1 MNNNL
6 LKTKTYNQNDNQIST
21 LISGQ
26 HKKTSQKKP
35 ALNIRVDDNAR
46 SLSLFSRSDVASTLF
61 TTGLFRSNWPTDP
74 LYTPHT
80 VSQNREKFLR
90 ILHHQHVTDQD
101 ITTHTPFMV
110 VSKNDS

>member
-26 HKKTSQKKP
+26 HKIKVTDDSG
-35 ALNIRVDDNAR
+35 LNIRVNGNAR

-61 TTGLFRSNWPTDP
+61 TTGLFRSNLPTDP
-74 LYTPHT
+74 QSLIYTSH
-80 VSQNREKFLR
+80 S
-90 ILHHQHVTDQD
+90 
-101 ITTHTPFMV
+101 
-110 VSKNDS
+110 